1 MNALLRAALT
11 RMIHTGTLKITDSG
25 GKTRMFGDGTG
36 EEYHFRINTAAAER
50 RIAFDPSLH
59 FAEAYMNSEIDVLQG
74 DIYDILK
81 LIFENTGATAAK
93 EPWMLAL
100 EGIRR
105 ATRRLHQ
112 MNNLTR
118 ASSNVQRHY
127 DLSEDLY
134 RLFLD
139 TDMQYSCAYFERP
152 DATLEEAQ
160 LAKKRHIAAK
170 LLIEKGHKT
179 LDIGCGW
186 GGMGLYLARHLE
198 ANVTGVTLSQEQHG
212 IANKRAF
219 DEGLSSQAQ
228 FNLQDYRTI
237 DDSFDRIVSVGM
249 FEHVGIGHFS
259 EYFQHTA
266 RLLKKDG
273 VFLLHS
279 IGRSDGPSYTN
290 AFIQKYIFPGGYI
303 PALSEVIP
311 HIEKAGLVITDI
323 EILRLHYADTLRIW
337 RERFMANR
345 DKAKAIYDERFC
357 RMWEFYLAASESAFR
372 WQNLMVFQIQLAH
385 RQEAV
390 PFTRNY
396 IEQEEKRLKRLECE
410 RSSANSQV
418 NAKES
423 IAGR

>member
-25 GKTRMFGDGTG
+25 GKTRIFGDGTG
-36 EEYHFRINTAAAER
+36 EEFHFRINTAAAER

-93 EPWMLAL
+93 EPWMLAI

-139 TDMQYSCAYFERP
+139 TDMQYSCAYFEKP

-259 EYFQHTA
+259 EYFHHTA

-390 PFTRNY
+390 PLTRNY
-396 IEQEEKRLKRLECE
+396 IEQEEKRLKRRECE

-418 NAKES
+418 HAKES

>member
-1 MNALLRAALT
+1 MNALLRAALS
-11 RMIHTGTLKITDSG
+11 RMIHTGTLKITDST
-25 GKTRMFGDGTG
+25 GKTRTFGDGTG
-36 EEYHFRINTAAAER
+36 EEFHFRINTAAAER

-74 DIYDILK
+74 DIYDVLK

-93 EPWMLAL
+93 EPWMLAI

-170 LLIEKGHKT
+170 MLVGKGHKT

-186 GGMGLYLARHLE
+186 GGMGLYLAKHLE
-198 ANVTGVTLSQEQHG
+198 ANVLGVTLSQEQHG

-219 DEGLSSQAQ
+219 EEGLSSQAQ

-237 DDSFDRIVSVGM
+237 NDSFDRIVSVGM

-303 PALSEVIP
+303 PALSEVLP
-311 HIEKAGLVITDI
+311 HIEKAGLYVTDI

-390 PFTRNY
+390 PLTRNY

-418 NAKES
+418 KTQES

>member
-1 MNALLRAALT
+1 MNAILKAALS
-11 RMIHTGTLKITDSG
+11 RLIHTGTLVITDSSG
-25 GKTRMFGDGTG
+25 QKRTFGDGTG
-36 EEYHFRINTAAAER
+36 EPIHFRINTAAAER

-59 FAEAYMNSEIDVLQG
+59 FAEAYMNSELDVLDG
-74 DIYDILK
+74 DIYDVLRI
-81 LIFENTGATAAK
+81 IFENTGATAAR

-112 MNNLTR
+112 MNNLAR
-118 ASSNVQRHY
+118 SSSNVQRHY

-139 TDMQYSCAYFERP
+139 TDMQYSCAYFEHP

-170 LLIEKGHKT
+170 LLVEKGHKT

-186 GGMGLYLARHLE
+186 GGLGLYIARHLD
-198 ANVTGVTLSQEQHG
+198 ANVMGVTLSQEQHG
-212 IANKRAF
+212 IANKRAI
-219 DEGLSSQAQ
+219 DEGLSTQAR
-228 FNLQDYRTI
+228 FDLRDYRTI
-237 DDSFDRIVSVGM
+237 EDSFDRIVSVGM
-249 FEHVGIGHFS
+249 FEHVGVGHFG

-303 PALSEVIP
+303 PALSEVLP
-311 HIEKAGLVITDI
+311 QIEKAGLVVTDI

-385 RQEAV
+385 RQESV
-390 PFTRNY
+390 PLTRNY
-396 IEQEEKRLKRLECE
+396 IEKEEKRLKRLESE
-410 RSSANSQV
+410 RSCANTQV
-418 NAKES
+418 DNRETAV
-423 IAGR
+423 GR

>member
-1 MNALLRAALT
+1 MNSILRAALR
-11 RMIHTGTLKITDSG
+11 RMIHTGNLTVTDASG
-25 GKTRMFGDGTG
+25 KKNQFGDGSG
-36 EEYHFRINTAAAER
+36 QLVHFRLNSAVAER
-50 RIAFDPSLH
+50 KIAFDPSLQ
-59 FAEAYMNSEIDVLQG
+59 FAEAYMNGDLDVLEG
-74 DIYDILK
+74 DIYDVLK
-81 LIFENTGATAAK
+81 IVFENTGATVAR
-93 EPWMLAL
+93 EPWMVAL

-118 ASSNVQRHY
+118 SSSNVQRHY
-127 DLSEDLY
+127 DLSEELY

-170 LLIEKGHKT
+170 LLVHKDHKT

-186 GGMGLYLARHLE
+186 GGLGLYLARHLE
-198 ANVTGVTLSQEQHG
+198 ANVTGVTLSQEQHA

-219 DEGLSSQAQ
+219 EEGLSASAQ
-228 FNLQDYRTI
+228 FHLRDYRTI
-237 DDSFDRIVSVGM
+237 EDSFDRIVSVGM
-249 FEHVGIGHFS
+249 FEHVGVGHFA

-273 VFLLHS
+273 VFVLHA

-311 HIEKAGLVITDI
+311 HIEKAGLVVTDI

-390 PFTRNY
+390 PLTRNY
-396 IEQEEKRLKRLECE
+396 IEHEEKRLKRLECE
-410 RSSANSQV
+410 RSSANSQTRQ
-418 NAKES
+418 KES

>member
-198 ANVTGVTLSQEQHG
+198 ANVTGVTLSQEQYG

-219 DEGLSSQAQ
+219 EEGLSSQAQ

>member
-1 MNALLRAALT
+1 MNAILKATLS
-11 RMIHTGTLKITDSG
+11 RMIHTGTLIVTDASG
-25 GKTRMFGDGTG
+25 KSRTFGDGTG
-36 EEYHFRINTAAAER
+36 DPIHFRVNSAAAER
-50 RIAFDPSLH
+50 KIAFDPSFQ
-59 FAEAYMNSEIDVLQG
+59 FAEAYMNGEIDVLEG
-74 DIYDILK
+74 DIYEVLK
-81 LIFENTGATAAK
+81 IVFENTGAVVTK
-93 EPWMLAL
+93 EPWMMAI

-105 ATRRLHQ
+105 ATRRLYQ
-112 MNNLTR
+112 MNSITR

-127 DLSEDLY
+127 DLSGDLY

-139 TDMQYSCAYFERP
+139 SDMQYSCAYFERP
-152 DATLEEAQ
+152 EATLEEAQ

-170 LLIEKGHKT
+170 LLVDKGQKV

-186 GGMGLYLARHLE
+186 GGLGIYLAKYLE
-198 ANVTGVTLSQEQHG
+198 ADVTGVTLSQEQHG
-212 IANKRAF
+212 VANKRAI
-219 DEGLSSQAQ
+219 DEGLSTRARFS
-228 FNLQDYRTI
+228 LKDYRTL
-237 DDSFDRIVSVGM
+237 DESFDRIVSVGM
-249 FEHVGIGHFS
+249 FEHVGVGHFA

-273 VFLLHS
+273 VFLLHA

-311 HIEKAGLVITDI
+311 HIEKAGLIVTDI

-345 DKAKAIYDERFC
+345 EEAKALYDERFC
-357 RMWEFYLAASESAFR
+357 RMWEFYLAASEAGFR

-385 RQEAV
+385 WQEAV
-390 PFTRNY
+390 PLTRDY
-396 IEQEEKRLKRLECE
+396 IGAAEKRLKRLECE

-418 NAKES
+418 SAKES
-423 IAGR
+423 VAGR